1 MRINK
6 IYFAWMLRITRIGSG
21 ENHVWRASLE
31 DPHTR
36 ERVGF
41 DSKEA
46 LYEHIQHCIDT
57 SDPNHADE
65 RQAAT
70 PQSVNLKEILK

>member
-1 MRINK
+1 MQMK
-6 IYFAWMLRITRIGSG
+6 KTYFAWMLRITQVGSG

-41 DSKEA
+41 DSTEA

-57 SDPNHADE
+57 PEPNNADE
-65 RQAAT
+65 RQAAI
-70 PQSVNLKEILK
+70 PVSIDLKEILK